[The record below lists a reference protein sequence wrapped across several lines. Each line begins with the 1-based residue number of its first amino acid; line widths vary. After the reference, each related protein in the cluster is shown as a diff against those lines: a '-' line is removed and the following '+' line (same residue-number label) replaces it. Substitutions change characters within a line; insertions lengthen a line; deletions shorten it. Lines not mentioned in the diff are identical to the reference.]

1 MYRQEQ
7 KQRSSFF
14 RFLAYAKPYRLLIL
28 STIMIGV
35 AGTALNMAFPML
47 TSMVIDRV
55 IPNPEGGS
63 ASELDKASVDERM
76 SILNWVLIAAVIM
89 AIGRA
94 FATYLR
100 GYLAARIGN
109 AVVFDVRQAL
119 WGHLQRLSLS
129 YFDRQQ
135 SGNILSRLIND
146 INTAQSMINGG
157 VIQIVLDVATALL
170 ILGLLIYI
178 EPLLAAVTMIVLPF
192 YFIAY
197 HRLRPQIRQAS
208 RDVQAQM
215 AKISG
220 NAQER
225 LAGIAVVQSFAA
237 EGHER
242 RQFHAENSDHFS
254 KVMTRVR
261 YSHILSGLSAL
272 IISGGTV
279 VVLYMGGF
287 LALKGEL
294 SSGNVVAF
302 ILYVG
307 MVYGPLERLAEIN
320 TVVQTSMAAVERVF
334 AVFDIVPE
342 VRSRPDALTEIRGPG
357 ELTFDRI
364 DFEYIPNRPVLRG
377 IDLSISPG
385 EKVALVGP
393 SGAGKSTFAGLIPRL
408 YDVSK
413 GAIRIDGVDIRDIHL
428 KTLRRNIGIVLQD
441 PFLFNGTVRENLRY
455 GRKQA
460 TDEEVIDAAI
470 VANAHSFIEE
480 LPDGYETVVGERGVT
495 LSGGQ
500 KQRLSLART
509 ILKDPKIL
517 ILDEATSSLDSESEN
532 LIQEAMSRLLVGRTA
547 LIIAHRLSTIVGVD
561 RILAVNHGQIVEQG
575 SHVDLLSRGGLYA
588 KILQQQFG
596 PLHALVNA
604 AQHVPLNHQ
613 PG

>member
-1 MYRQEQ
+1 MYRQN
-7 KQRSSFF
+7 KQRSTFF
-14 RFLAYAKPYRLLIL
+14 RFLGYAKPYRLLIL
-28 STIMIGV
+28 ATIGIGV
-35 AGTALNMAFPML
+35 VGMALNMAFPML

-55 IPNPEGGS
+55 IPDGEGVS
-63 ASELDKASVDERM
+63 APELDATAVARRLSL
-76 SILNWVLIAAVIM
+76 LNWILVAAVVV

-94 FATYLR
+94 VATFFR
-100 GYLAARIGN
+100 GYLSARIGN
-109 AVVFDVRQAL
+109 GVIFDVRQAL

-129 YFDRQQ
+129 YYDRQQ
-135 SGNILSRLIND
+135 TGNILSRLIND
-146 INTAQSMINGG
+146 INTAQQMTNGG
-157 VIQIVLDVATALL
+157 VIQIALDAATALL
-170 ILGLLIYI
+170 ILGLLVYI
-178 EPLLAAVTMIVLPF
+178 EPLLAAVTMIVMPF

-225 LAGIAVVQSFAA
+225 LAGIAIVQSFAA

-261 YSHILSGLSAL
+261 YSHFLSGLSAL

-279 VVLYMGGF
+279 IVLYLGGF
-287 LALKGEL
+287 LALKGAL
-294 SSGNVVAF
+294 SAGNVVAF

-307 MVYGPLERLAEIN
+307 MMYGPLERLAEIN
-320 TVVQTSMAAVERVF
+320 TTIQTSLAAVERVF

-342 VRSRPDALTEIRGPG
+342 VRSRPDAIAELEGPG
-357 ELTFDRI
+357 ELTFDHI
-364 DFEYIPNRPVLRG
+364 DFEYIPRRPVLRG
-377 IDLSISPG
+377 IDLKISAG

-408 YDVSK
+408 YDVSE
-413 GAIRIDGVDIRDIHL
+413 GAIRIDGIDVRDIHL

-460 TDEEVIDAAI
+460 TNEQVIDAAI
-470 VANAHSFIEE
+470 AANAHSFIEE
-480 LPDGYETVVGERGVT
+480 LPEGYETVVGERGVT

-532 LIQEAMSRLLVGRTA
+532 LIQDAMSRLLAGRTA

-561 RILAVNHGQIVEQG
+561 RILVVNQGQIVEQG
-575 SHVDLLSRGGLYA
+575 GHVDLLSRGGLYA
-588 KILQQQFG
+588 KLLQQQFG

-604 AQHVPLNHQ
+604 AARSA
-613 PG
+613 